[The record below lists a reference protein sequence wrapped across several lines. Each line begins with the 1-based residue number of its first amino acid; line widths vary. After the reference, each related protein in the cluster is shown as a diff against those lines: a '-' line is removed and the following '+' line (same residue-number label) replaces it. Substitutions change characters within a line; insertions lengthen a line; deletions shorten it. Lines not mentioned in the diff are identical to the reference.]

1 MHMLKKLLIY
11 MPAFN
16 EEETISNVINSLKQK
31 DFNYFEQ
38 IEILV
43 VNDGSTDKTVEEA
56 KKNGATVISHMKNK
70 GVGEAFQTA
79 IKYAIKSNADILVS
93 MDADGQFDVNEIDL
107 LLEPLLSDKA
117 DFCLGIRFS
126 DGKPDKMSNIKF
138 WGNKQVNKIISFV
151 SNTKIQDASCGFRA
165 YSRDTLLSL
174 NLDGSFTY
182 THETILD
189 LLNKG
194 FKVEQVPITVFYF
207 DNRISRVAN
216 SLILYAT
223 KTSVIIF
230 KSLKDYKPLQFFLSI
245 ALFIF
250 LISLFFGGWALIH
263 WIINDTL
270 TPYKSFGI
278 IGISLLGMSLLV
290 TIFSFL
296 ADMLGRIR
304 RNQEKILYFLK
315 QTHFE
320 DTKK

>member
-1 MHMLKKLLIY
+1 MLNKLLIY

-16 EEETISNVINSLKQK
+16 EEKTISNVINSLKQK

-56 KKNGATVISHMKNK
+56 KKNGATVISHIKNK

-79 IKYAIKSNADILVS
+79 IKYAIKTNADILVS
-93 MDADGQFDVNEIDL
+93 MDADGQFDVDEINLLIEPIKNE
-107 LLEPLLSDKA
+107 KA
-117 DFCLGIRFS
+117 DFCLGIRFY
-126 DGKPDKMSNIKF
+126 DGKPEKMSSIKF
-138 WGNKQVNKIISFV
+138 WGNKQVNKIVSFV
-151 SNTKIQDASCGFRA
+151 SNTKIHDASCGFRA
-165 YSRDTLLSL
+165 YSKDTLLSL

-194 FKVEQVPITVFYF
+194 YKVEQIPIKVTYF
-207 DNRISRVAN
+207 EDRVSRVAN
-216 SLILYAT
+216 NLITYAS
-223 KTSVIIF
+223 KTSIIIF
-230 KSLKDYKPLQFFLSI
+230 KSLKDYKPLQFFLTI
-245 ALFIF
+245 AFFIF
-250 LISLFFGGWALIH
+250 IISIFFSGWALIH
-263 WIINDTL
+263 WIKYNTL

-278 IGISLLGMSLLV
+278 IGISLLGMSLIV

-304 RNQEKILYFLK
+304 RNQEKILYTLK
-315 QTHFE
+315 KMNS
-320 DTKK
+320 DKDIL

>member
-1 MHMLKKLLIY
+1 MFKKLLIY
-11 MPAFN
+11 MPALN
-16 EEETISNVINSLKQK
+16 EEETISKVIDSLKREYV
-31 DFNYFEQ
+31 DFEKT
-38 IEILV
+38 EILV
-43 VNDGSTDKTVEEA
+43 VNDGSTDNTVKEA
-56 KKNGATVISHMKNK
+56 TRSGAIVISHNKNK

-79 IKYAIKSNADILVS
+79 IKYAIKTNADILVS

-107 LLEPLLSDKA
+107 LLEPLIKEKA

-126 DGKPDKMSNIKF
+126 DGKPENMPRIKF
-138 WGNKQVNKIISFV
+138 WGNKQVNKIVSFV
-151 SNTKIQDASCGFRA
+151 SKTKIQDASCGFRA
-165 YSRDTLLSL
+165 YSKDTLLSL

-207 DNRISRVAN
+207 ENRVSRVAN
-216 SLILYAT
+216 SIFVYGA
-223 KTSVIIF
+223 KTSIIIF
-230 KSLKDYKPLQFFLSI
+230 KSLKDYKPLQFFLTI
-245 ALFIF
+245 ALIIF
-250 LISLFFGGWALIH
+250 AGSLFFGGWALIH

-320 DTKK
+320 DPRK

>member
-1 MHMLKKLLIY
+1 MFKKLLIY

-16 EEETISNVINSLKQK
+16 EEETISKVINSLKK
-31 DFNYFEQ
+31 EYKGFEST
-38 IEILV
+38 EILV
-43 VNDGSTDKTVEEA
+43 VNDGSSD
-56 KKNGATVISHMKNK
+56 NTVIEANKSGAKVINHNKNK

-79 IKYAIKSNADILVS
+79 IKYAIKINADVLVS

-107 LLEPLLSDKA
+107 LLEPLLTERA

-126 DGKPDKMSNIKF
+126 DGKPDKMSKVKF
-138 WGNKQVNKIISFV
+138 WGNKQVNKIVSFV
-151 SNTKIQDASCGFRA
+151 SNTKIHDASCGFRA
-165 YSRDTLLSL
+165 YSKDTLLSL

-216 SLILYAT
+216 SLVLYAT

-245 ALFIF
+245 AFFIF

-315 QTHFE
+315 QSHFE
-320 DTKK
+320 DPKK